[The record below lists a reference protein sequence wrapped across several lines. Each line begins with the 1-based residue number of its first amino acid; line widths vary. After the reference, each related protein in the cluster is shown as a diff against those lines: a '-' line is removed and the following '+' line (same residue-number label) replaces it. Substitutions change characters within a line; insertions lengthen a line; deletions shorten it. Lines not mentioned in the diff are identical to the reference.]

1 MARKKTKTST
11 RSKAPSRSKVQ
22 ARKKPRPKKKASSKS
37 PAKGLQEIIILPV
50 RNMILFPGVALPLMI
65 GRERSI
71 RAIQAA
77 MQQGQSVGLLLQRD
91 GDLEVPTTKDLHRV
105 GTLAEILRYWPLSED
120 RHNAICQA
128 NDRFE
133 VVEFLQ
139 EEPFIVARIRIVPTK
154 ERITKPI
161 AARFRALKDR
171 AREVLE
177 LASGAPEDLAEA
189 VEGIESPTQLADLV
203 ATFMDAPAAAKQD
216 LLETFDLK
224 ERLDKLMRILGDL
237 EEVLRL
243 SNKIRQDTRGSL
255 DQAQREYFLREQ
267 LRAIR
272 RELGDDMDQ
281 DSDLDDLRVRA
292 LALPM
297 PEKVREAVSRDL
309 RRLER
314 TPEQSAEHPML
325 RSWVETVL
333 ELPWGRTGGA
343 KVDLRRAERILNE
356 DHHGLEK
363 VKQRILEAL
372 AVRKLSKTG
381 SGTILCLLGPPG
393 VGKTSLGRSVARA
406 LQRPFARIALGGM
419 HDESEIRGHRR
430 TYVGAMPGRIVSA
443 MKEAGSMDP
452 VFLLDEVDKLGRGF
466 HGDPSAALLEVLDP
480 AQNKSFTDSYLGL
493 PFDLSGV
500 FFLATANL
508 LDTVPA
514 ALRDRLEV
522 IELPGYTANEKLEI
536 AKAHLLPRQLER
548 AGLTTSQLKIR
559 VGALREVIRF
569 HTREAGVRELERG
582 IASICRHAAF
592 GVAKGRKRKALIVD
606 ADGVTNI
613 LGPRE
618 HEHDVRERTATSG
631 VATGLAW
638 TPTGGEILFIEA
650 AHMPGKGELILT
662 GQLGDVM
669 QESARIAQTLVRAR
683 ALDLGLDANPFK
695 NKDLHLHLPG
705 GAVPKDGPSAGV
717 GIYAAIVSLLSN
729 RRVRADVAMTGEV
742 SLRGRVLP
750 VGGVK
755 EKVLGALAAGIR
767 TILLPERNMD
777 DLRDVPDEARER
789 LTFVPLKDVGD
800 VLEHALMGRAD

>member
-1 MARKKTKTST
+1 MRRKIDHGGFLVARKKTKTKRATS
-11 RSKAPSRSKVQ
+11 
-22 ARKKPRPKKKASSKS
+22 SSKED
-37 PAKGLQEIIILPV
+37 LREIIILPV

-77 MQQGQSVGLLLQRD
+77 MQQGQYVGLLLQKD
-91 GDLEVPTTKDLHRV
+91 GELEVPAPRDLHRV

-128 NDRFE
+128 HERFE
-133 VVEFLQ
+133 VVKFLQ
-139 EEPFIVARIRIVPTK
+139 EEPFIIARIRIVPAK

-177 LASGAPEDLAEA
+177 LAPGAPEDLAEA
-189 VEGIESPTQLADLV
+189 VEGIESPTQMADLV

-224 ERLDKLMRILGDL
+224 QRLDKLMHILGEL

-243 SNKIRQDTRGSL
+243 SNKIRQDTRGNL

-272 RELGDDMDQ
+272 RELGEDEDS
-281 DSDLDDLRVRA
+281 DSDLDDLAARAKALSLPEEARKRV
-292 LALPM
+292 
-297 PEKVREAVSRDL
+297 ERDL
-309 RRLER
+309 RRLAR

-325 RSWVETVL
+325 RTWLETVL
-333 ELPWGRTGGA
+333 ELPWGQTTEAR
-343 KVDLRRAERILNE
+343 VDLRRAARILDE
-356 DHHGLEK
+356 DHHGLK
-363 VKQRILEAL
+363 RVKQRILEAL
-372 AVRKLSKTG
+372 AVRKLSDEG
-381 SGTILCLLGPPG
+381 AGTILCLLGPPG

-443 MKEAGSMDP
+443 MRDAGSMDP

-466 HGDPSAALLEVLDP
+466 QGDPSAALLEVLDP
-480 AQNKSFTDSYLGL
+480 AQNKTFTDVYLGL
-493 PFDLSGV
+493 AFDLSGV
-500 FFLATANL
+500 FFLATANV
-508 LDTVPA
+508 LDTVPP

-522 IELPGYTANEKLEI
+522 IELPGYSESEKLAI
-536 AKAHLLPRQLER
+536 AKAHLWPRQLKR
-548 AGLTTSQLKIR
+548 AGLTTAHLKLR
-559 VGALREVIRF
+559 VGGLREVIRF
-569 HTREAGVRELERG
+569 HTREAGVRQLERCL
-582 IASICRHAAF
+582 ASICRHAAF
-592 GVAKGRKRKALIVD
+592 SVAKGRRRKPLIVD
-606 ADGVTNI
+606 AAAVVKI

-618 HEHDVRERTATSG
+618 HEHDVRERTASSG

-669 QESARIAQTLVRAR
+669 QESARIAQTLVRSR
-683 ALDLGLDANPFK
+683 AEDLGLAPNPFHD
-695 NKDLHLHLPG
+695 KDLHLHLPG

-717 GIYAAIVSLLSN
+717 AIYVAIVSLLSG
-729 RRVRADVAMTGEV
+729 RRVRADVAMTGEI
-742 SLRGRVLP
+742 SLRGRVLA
-750 VGGVK
+750 VGGIK
-755 EKVLGALAAGIR
+755 EKVLGALGAGIR
-767 TILLPERNMD
+767 TILLPERNMQ
-777 DLRDVPDEARER
+777 DLHDVPEEARER
-789 LTFVPLKDVGD
+789 LSFVPLNDVRG
-800 VLEHALMGRAD
+800 VLDYALVDGPG